1 MKTIKIIDEDTLEIK
16 DVVIKEEDEK
26 DTISALTLRDKTEE
40 NVVKLFKQALGCE
53 PEEFVSKY
61 KAFKKATE
69 EFDAV
74 YQPFKDNLLELHK
87 KEDLDLPKNIIVG
100 GAVKVTY
107 VSPSTRS
114 TIDSKKL
121 KEEAPE
127 LAKKF
132 TKVSNVRAT
141 VRLEEL

>member
-1 MKTIKIIDEDTLEIK
+1 MKTIKIIDEDTLEIR

-26 DTISALTLRDKTEE
+26 DTISALTLHDETEE
-40 NVVKLFKQALGCE
+40 NIVKSLKQALGCE
-53 PEEFVSKY
+53 PEEFVNKY

-74 YQPFKDNLLELHK
+74 YQPFKNNLLELHK
-87 KEDLDLPKNIIVG
+87 KDLDLPKSIIVG

-107 VSPSTRS
+107 VSPSTRT

-121 KEEAPE
+121 KEEDPE

-132 TKVSNVRAT
+132 TKISNVKAT
-141 VRLEEL
+141 IKLEEL